1 MPPNDNPKNIR
12 IATRG
17 SALALAQARSVLEA
31 CRMKFPAL
39 EFELKI
45 FKTSGDK
52 LQTAS
57 MSKESGLL
65 PKGLF
70 TKELESALLKGRA
83 DMAVHSL
90 KDLPTEL
97 PAGLKLGGVGG
108 RREDV
113 RDVLI
118 YRDARLVKK
127 TQSGR
132 CFASGLSLEKLPANA
147 VVATSSTRRA
157 AQIRAVRPDI
167 KIVPIRGNV
176 VTRMEKLLKQ
186 PEIDATILAMAGL
199 TRLKMGI
206 EPEGKLTG
214 DGVPSGLLAQ
224 IFGPEQMLPCVGQ
237 AIIGIEIREDDER
250 LQKICAGIND
260 SMTFQCGV
268 AERALL
274 KAMGGGCQAPLG
286 AYAREGAEG
295 MICLEAVSFLSGK
308 VKRASGMRP
317 AEQALELG
325 VEVASRIR

>member
-1 MPPNDNPKNIR
+1 MPSNVDSKTIR

-17 SALALAQARSVLEA
+17 SALALAQACSVLEA
-31 CRMKFPAL
+31 CRAKFPAL

-57 MSKESGLL
+57 MAKENGLL

-70 TKELESALLKGRA
+70 TKELETALIRGKA

-97 PAGLKLGGVGG
+97 PEGLCLGGVGG
-108 RREDV
+108 KREDV

-118 YRDARLVKK
+118 YRDGRLKLEM
-127 TQSGR
+127 GR
-132 CFASGLSLEKLPANA
+132 GFAPGSSLEQLPAQA

-157 AQIRAVRPDI
+157 AQILAVRPDI

-176 VTRMEKLLKQ
+176 VTRMEKLLRQ
-186 PEIDATILAMAGL
+186 PELDSTVLAMAGL
-199 TRLKMGI
+199 TRLKIRVEADGRLAGEGI
-206 EPEGKLTG
+206 
-214 DGVPSGLLAQ
+214 PSGLLAQ
-224 IFGPEQMLPCVGQ
+224 VLRAEQMLPCVGQ
-237 AIIGIEIREDDER
+237 AIIGIEIRRDDER
-250 LQKICAGIND
+250 LLKVCAGIND
-260 SMTFQCGV
+260 LMTLQCGL

-286 AYAREGAEG
+286 AYAREDAVG

-308 VKRASGMRP
+308 ARRASGVLP
-317 AEQALELG
+317 ATQAVELG
-325 VEVASRIR
+325 ERVASQIK